1 MSLQIPTHFVDEFRA
16 GIEHLSQQEMS
27 RLRGAVRVENI
38 SAERV
43 SFDQLGLTQM
53 NARTGRHVE
62 TAYSDTPHERRW
74 VLPNPYDVADLVD
87 VPDRL
92 RVLNDPTNEYTRSF
106 AKAAAR
112 QIDDIIIEAFEAD
125 AWTGENGATATAF
138 AEGVD
143 SGMSIAAGAA
153 GLTLDKILEA
163 KEMLDEVEED
173 DDERYFVCGSRQFR
187 DMLSLVEITS
197 ADFNT
202 SRALTSGRVDGI
214 LGFNFIR
221 SERLP
226 VDATP
231 DRTCYFWQKSA
242 MLFGEAMSGRA
253 TIDRMPNLRNS
264 IQVLY
269 QLDAG
274 ATRMRE
280 TGVGRVYC
288 LE

>member
-1 MSLQIPTHFVDEFRA
+1 MSEFITTHFIDEFRA
-16 GIEHLSQQEMS
+16 GIEHLSQQDMS
-27 RLRGAVRVENI
+27 RLRGAVRVESI

-43 SFDQLGLTQM
+43 SFDQLGLTSM
-53 NARTGRHVE
+53 NQRTGRHVE
-62 TAYSDTPHERRW
+62 TEYSDTPHERRW
-74 VLPNPYDVADLVD
+74 VIPNPYDVADLVD
-87 VPDRL
+87 VPDKL

-112 QIDDIIIEAFEAD
+112 QIDDIIIAAFPLA
-125 AWTGENGATATAF
+125 AISGENGAGTTAF
-138 AEGVD
+138 D
-143 SGMSIAAGAA
+143 TDMSIAAGGA

-163 KEMLDEVEED
+163 KELLDANEED

-197 ADFNT
+197 ADFSTNK
-202 SRALTSGRVDGI
+202 ALTSGRVDGV

-226 VDATP
+226 VDGTP
-231 DRTCYFWQKSA
+231 DRTCYYWQKSA

-264 IQVLY
+264 MQVLY

-274 ATRMRE
+274 STRMRE
-280 TGVGRVYC
+280 SGVGRVFC